1 MQRNASPSPTSAA
14 GFTLVEVL
22 VALMIMAIMAVMA
35 WQGVDGIVRAR
46 DSNQERLERSLR
58 LNTVISQWE
67 QDLAALQ
74 TTSVVPAALSFDG
87 ASLRLVRR
95 APGGLQLVVWSL
107 LPDLGAGVNTWLR
120 WAGPPVTTSGGLQ
133 DSWLR
138 SQQFQGSEPGQLRT
152 LGGVAQWQVY
162 FFINNAW
169 ANAQS
174 TGDLVAPTPGTPAT
188 PAAPGSPATPTPAT
202 QAMALPSGV
211 RLVLSFAPGSGQS
224 GSLIRDT
231 LLTP

>member
-1 MQRNASPSPTSAA
+1 MKPAAAA

-22 VALMIMAIMAVMA
+22 VALMVMAIMAVMA

-46 DSNQERLERSLR
+46 DSNQDRLERSLR

-74 TTSVVPAALSFDG
+74 ETSAVPSALSFDG
-87 ASLRLVRR
+87 ASVRLVRR
-95 APGGLQLVVWSL
+95 SGGGLQLVVWSL
-107 LPDLGAGVNTWLR
+107 QPDGGVNHWLR
-120 WAGPPVTTSGGLQ
+120 WAGPVVTTSGGLQ
-133 DSWLR
+133 ESWLR

-152 LGGVAQWQVY
+152 LAGVSQWQVY
-162 FFINNAW
+162 FFITNTW

-174 TGDLVAPTPGTPAT
+174 TGNVAL
-188 PAAPGSPATPTPAT
+188 PAAGASAA
-202 QAMALPSGV
+202 ARVALPNGV
-211 RLVLSFAPGSGQS
+211 RLVLSFAPDSGQS

-231 LLTP
+231 LLSP

>member
-1 MQRNASPSPTSAA
+1 MQRKASSSSSAA

-58 LNTVISQWE
+58 MNSVISQWE

-74 TTSVVPAALSFDG
+74 ATSVVPSALSFDG
-87 ASLRLVRR
+87 ASMRLVRR
-95 APGGLQLVVWSL
+95 TTGGLQLVVWSL
-107 LPDLGAGVNTWLR
+107 LPDSGAGMNTWLR
-120 WAGPPVTTSGGLQ
+120 WAGPAVTTSGGLQ

-152 LGGVAQWQVY
+152 LSGVAQWQVY

-174 TGDLVAPTPGTPAT
+174 TGDVVAPTPATPGTPAT
-188 PAAPGSPATPTPAT
+188 PATPAV
-202 QAMALPSGV
+202 QATALPSGV
-211 RLVLSFAPGSGQS
+211 RLVLSFAPDSGQS